1 MEQCPRCGR
10 YLRFKLV
17 YNCGTPVVGYD
28 CVCGYDSFK
37 NRNTVA
43 TNTTTVTTNTTNPL
57 VYWFNTSSI
66 EEYKNE
72 K

>member
-28 CVCGYDSFK
+28 CVCGYDSFRNK
-37 NRNTVA
+37 NTVT